1 VKIAQVLTASTGGIG
16 RHVASVAS
24 RLVQRGHAVRIYGPV
39 QSVRAHHLDDLGAEV
54 LPLTRLS
61 RLTGAD
67 AVHAHGYKAGAV
79 ALAPCRVRRMP
90 LVVTW
95 HNAVLATG
103 ATAMAAHVLQRL
115 VARGADLTLGA
126 SGDLVRQARGLG
138 AAEVRLSPVAAPVLG
153 PPEVPRDV
161 QRRKLGLTDDD
172 VMILTV
178 SRLAPQKNL
187 GLVLDIARSVR
198 ERPELMFLIAGD
210 GPLRGTLA
218 ERARTEGSNVR
229 LLGHQDQMASLLAAA
244 DLALLTSTWEAR
256 ALVAQ
261 EALLAGVPLLTTR
274 IEGIEELVDDAAA
287 FFDADDL
294 DEAVRKLLELAHDR
308 DRRAALRAA
317 GSARAATWPGEDAV
331 VDDLLSHYREVARR

>member
-1 VKIAQVLTASTGGIG
+1 
-16 RHVASVAS
+16 
-24 RLVQRGHAVRIYGPV
+24 
-39 QSVRAHHLDDLGAEV
+39 
-54 LPLTRLS
+54 
-61 RLTGAD
+61 
-67 AVHAHGYKAGAV
+67 
-79 ALAPCRVRRMP
+79 
-90 LVVTW
+90 
-95 HNAVLATG
+95 
-103 ATAMAAHVLQRL
+103 
-115 VARGADLTLGA
+115 
-126 SGDLVRQARGLG
+126 
-138 AAEVRLSPVAAPVLG
+138 
-153 PPEVPRDV
+153 
-161 QRRKLGLTDDD
+161 
-172 VMILTV
+172 
-178 SRLAPQKNL
+178 
-187 GLVLDIARSVR
+187 
-198 ERPELMFLIAGD
+198 MFLIAGD

-308 DRRAALRAA
+308 DRRAALQAA
-317 GSARAATWPGEDAV
+317 GSARAATWPDEDAV